1 MSETLL
7 TRPEVERRV
16 RLSRSSLYR
25 KMHEGTFPVGIK
37 VGERAVRWSSE
48 EVEAWLAERPKAFAP
63 GP

>member
-1 MSETLL
+1 MSEMLL
-7 TRPEVERRV
+7 TNSEVERRV

-37 VGERAVRWSSE
+37 VGERAVRWRSE
-48 EVEAWLAERPKAFAP
+48 EVEAWVAERPKAFAP